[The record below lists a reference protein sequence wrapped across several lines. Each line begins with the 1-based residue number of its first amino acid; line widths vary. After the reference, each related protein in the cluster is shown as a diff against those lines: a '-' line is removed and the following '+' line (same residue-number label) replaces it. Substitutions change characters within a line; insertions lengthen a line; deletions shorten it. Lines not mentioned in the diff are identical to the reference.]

1 MEYEIRLRSNFRLGF
16 REMWEYRELFY
27 FFTWRDIQVKYKQT
41 VLGFLW
47 AVLQPVLMMVVFTV
61 FFGRVFNSPSEG
73 LSYPVFVLSGLILWG
88 LFSNGLLT
96 ASNSMVTN
104 ANIIKK
110 IYFPRMIIPFSA
122 ILGALF
128 DFFMAMVVY
137 TVVLLFFETKI
148 DCLELLYCF
157 PLALILSVMA
167 ALGPGLLLC
176 ALNVKYRDFRYVLPF
191 VIQLLLFLT
200 PVIYPTSLLKFTAA
214 RYILSINPMSAAIA
228 FFRAPLLPTPLDWEM
243 IILSLLSNL
252 VFLLIGIIYFR
263 KTETF
268 FADQA

>member
-1 MEYEIRLRSNFRLGF
+1 MEYEIKLRSHFRLGF
-16 REMWEYRELFY
+16 SELWDYRELFF

-41 VLGFLW
+41 LLGFLW
-47 AVLQPVLMMVVFTV
+47 AVLQPLLMMFVFTI
-61 FFGRVFNSPSEG
+61 FFGKVLNSPSEG
-73 LSYPVFVLSGLILWG
+73 LPYPVFVLSGLILWG

-122 ILGALF
+122 ILSALF
-128 DFFMAMVVY
+128 DFIMALIVY
-137 TVVLLFFETKI
+137 CGILIYYQPHI
-148 DCLELLYCF
+148 DWASLIYCI
-157 PLALILSVMA
+157 PLALMLSVFA

-176 ALNVKYRDFRYVLPF
+176 ALNVKYRDFRYVVPF
-191 VIQLLLFLT
+191 LIQLLLFLT
-200 PVIYPTSLLKFTAA
+200 PVIYPISLLKFDAA
-214 RYILSINPMSAAIA
+214 KYILSFNPMSAPIA
-228 FFRAPLLPTPLDWEM
+228 LFRAPLLSTSPDWEL
-243 IILSLLSNL
+243 ISISILSNIL
-252 VFLLIGIIYFR
+252 LLITGIIYFR